1 MIQLLMGIIK
11 FVFWV
16 LTKYG
21 VMCIIGVQ
29 KNNIYMTDG

>member
-16 LTKYG
+16 FFGFWYNLLFKKNKY
-21 VMCIIGVQ
+21 
-29 KNNIYMTDG
+29 